1 MDDDK
6 KLDELENAPVDEEK
20 DPEMEVDEE
29 DETVETSDTDS
40 DHIEEEIEANDS
52 IVEEMTKV
60 EPDATPENADI
71 PTTILLDT
79 SFGTEEGEA
88 VEVEEDLNETTVEED
103 GEQMVA
109 EGESFLRL
117 AESAEVEDYASDH
130 NLTHSQ
136 AREEL
141 GIPDTEVEDETPV
154 SDALVN
160 EEFISTPDPDSSEG
174 DIAVEKWDDEKGPE
188 EYDVASQEPFTVDEN
203 GELAVSENFFM
214 G

>member
-29 DETVETSDTDS
+29 DETVETSDADS

-79 SFGTEEGEA
+79 SFGTEGGEA
-88 VEVEEDLNETTVEED
+88 VEVEEDLNDTTVEED

-160 EEFISTPDPDSSEG
+160 EEFISIPDPDSSEG

-188 EYDVASQEPFTVDEN
+188 EYNVASQEPFTVDEN